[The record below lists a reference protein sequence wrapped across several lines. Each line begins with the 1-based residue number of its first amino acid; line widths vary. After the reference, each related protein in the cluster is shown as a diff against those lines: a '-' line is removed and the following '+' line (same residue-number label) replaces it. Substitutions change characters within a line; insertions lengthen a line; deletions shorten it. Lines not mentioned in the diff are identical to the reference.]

1 MSFDALDHV
10 GELEY
15 SGRTIKSSGLVR
27 VIRPSAHQVSELYVT
42 LSSSGGCLT
51 VGASTDGQISIAQ
64 DGLRG

>member
-1 MSFDALDHV
+1 VDFDALDHV

-27 VIRPSAHQVSELYVT
+27 VIRPSAHQVSELYVIV
-42 LSSSGGCLT
+42 SSLGGCLT
-51 VGASTDGQISIAQ
+51 VGTSTDGQISNTQ